1 MLNNNDLQAY
11 SQAYVYPSGAGTT
24 YYSRAQNNNDLQ
36 AYSQTYV
43 YPSGAGT
50 TYYSRAQKI
59 TVFNRI
65 PVAKSL
71 FFCVVFFFTIACLF
85 LLAIVFSVLLQFFV
99 SDWYL
104 QTFRTWKSVV
114 SRHVIR
120 YNVQY
125 TRIL

>member
-1 MLNNNDLQAY
+1 
-11 SQAYVYPSGAGTT
+11 
-24 YYSRAQNNNDLQ
+24 
-36 AYSQTYV
+36 
-43 YPSGAGT
+43 
-50 TYYSRAQKI
+50 
-59 TVFNRI
+59 
-65 PVAKSL
+65 
-71 FFCVVFFFTIACLF
+71 VFFFTIACLF